1 MISVRSDNNAQT
13 FVNIR
18 IIARLFS
25 WSLVF
30 AALAATAANAETKTV
45 KIMMDWII
53 QGTHAPFFVAQDKG
67 YFKAQ
72 GVTVDTID
80 AGKGATNVAVIV
92 AGGVYQFGWVDLPS
106 MIRFNAANPASPLVA
121 VYMSFD
127 ESPLAVITRKT
138 AGIRKPID
146 LDGKKIAGGPGTAVH
161 DTISILLKAAN
172 AENVKINWVAVQPQ
186 LFGPMLKRGEV
197 DGTGGF
203 TNSNI
208 PAALELGMT
217 LDDLFVI
224 KYSDFG
230 ADMYGLALGH
240 HEKFRRRKPANRAR
254 GGRRAQPGNQ
264 GHDRIPAKGP
274 GGSQGAR
281 SDDEARHRESAPRHC
296 ARADQYRAREEERAQ
311 LGHAGEIAEDDRR
324 DGDGLSA
331 SGPPRS
337 GDRVHRPVPA
347 PARRAHAA
355 EGHELDRSPTLRPAK
370 SRPFGRIVRGPASA
384 AEDVA
389 GDARCRGLRAAD
401 AAYALD
407 SCACHASIRCKR
419 SGGCPS

>member
-1 MISVRSDNNAQT
+1 MIDRSDNAAVT
-13 FVNIR
+13 FFNIR
-18 IIARLFS
+18 LGRLFS
-25 WSLVF
+25 LSLVF
-30 AALAATAANAETKTV
+30 AVLSVVDASAETKNV

-67 YFKAQ
+67 YFKAE
-72 GVTVDTID
+72 GVTVDAID
-80 AGKGATNVAVIV
+80 AGRGATNVAVSV

-138 AGIRKPID
+138 AGIRKPSD

-172 AENVKINWVAVQPQ
+172 AESAKINWVAVQPQ

-230 ADMYGLALGH
+230 ADMYGLALVTPK
-240 HEKFRRRKPANRAR
+240 KFADENPQTVR
-254 GGRRAQPGNQ
+254 GVVKALNQ
-264 GHDRIPAKGP
+264 GTKDTIASPQKALEVLKGVDP
-274 GGSQGAR
+274 MMKP
-281 SDDEARHRESAPRHC
+281 DI
-296 ARADQYRAREEERAQ
+296 ERVRLDIA
-311 LGHAGEIAEDDRR
+311 LGLTNTPYVMAN
-324 DGDGLSA
+324 GLSSVTA
-331 SGPPRS
+331 EKLQKTIDAMVSAYQLPVRPHPAAVYTDRFLPP
-337 GDRVHRPVPA
+337 V
-347 PARRAHAA
+347 A
-355 EGHELDRSPTLRPAK
+355 ERMPPKGMN
-370 SRPFGRIVRGPASA
+370 
-384 AEDVA
+384 
-389 GDARCRGLRAAD
+389 
-401 AAYALD
+401 
-407 SCACHASIRCKR
+407 
-419 SGGCPS
+419 